1 MSDMNTTAPSA
12 DGFAFTRTNYIWLI
26 AGLGILVIGYILMSG
41 GKSEDPNVFSEAIF
55 NFRRIT
61 LAPIVVLTGYGT
73 IFYAIMKGR

>member
-1 MSDMNTTAPSA
+1 MSDKNTTTTSA
-12 DGFAFTRTNYIWLI
+12 DGFAFTRTNYMWLI
-26 AGLGILVIGYILMSG
+26 AGMGILVIGYILMSG

-73 IFYAIMKGR
+73 IFYAILKGR

>member
-1 MSDMNTTAPSA
+1 MSDKNNNAVSA
-12 DGFAFTRTNYIWLI
+12 DGFAFNRTNYIWLV

-41 GKSEDPNVFSEAIF
+41 GKSEDPKVFSEAIF

-73 IFYAIMKGR
+73 IFYAILKGQ